1 MHVASRI
8 VLLAFSA
15 MSATAVAQA
24 QAAPFK
30 SVDPHSTEEW
40 AIVAPHLPDPV
51 TARPE
56 KLESAGDVLRARRFP
71 EDAITFY
78 KAAVINGGDVGRL
91 LKKQGVVHLELQHG
105 VLARLCFQQAVKLNK
120 KDSEGWNNL
129 GASDFMLGNTH
140 DALSEYKRAVK
151 LNKNNAIFHSNLALA
166 YFEVR
171 NGRSARQELAKAFAL
186 DPEIMHHGST
196 GGYNLQILA
205 STHYSEI
212 CFEMARVYAAQG
224 DTDNVIVWLTKA
236 AERGYDVRG
245 ALKGDPQLASYLKND
260 RVQVMLANSDQMH
273 RKDLPSAHVR
283 PPSLAPA
290 SMPQ

>member
-8 VLLAFSA
+8 VLLALSA
-15 MSATAVAQA
+15 MSATALAQA
-24 QAAPFK
+24 QAAPFN

-51 TARPE
+51 RGSPE
-56 KLESAGDVLRARRFP
+56 KLEVAGDVLRARRFP
-71 EDAITFY
+71 EDAVTFY
-78 KAAVINGGDVGRL
+78 KAAVINGGNTGRL

-105 VLARLCFQQAVKLNK
+105 VLARLCFQQAVRINK
-120 KDSEGWNNL
+120 KDSEAWNNL
-129 GASDFMLGNTH
+129 GAADFMLGNTRG
-140 DALSEYKRAVK
+140 ALGEYKRAVK
-151 LNKNNAIFHSNLALA
+151 LNKSNAVFHSNLALA
-166 YFEVR
+166 YFETH

-205 STHYSEI
+205 STHYAEV
-212 CFEMARVYAAQG
+212 CYEMARVYAVQG
-224 DTDNVIVWLTKA
+224 DKENAIVWLTKA
-236 AERGYDVRG
+236 AERGFDVR
-245 ALKGDPQLASYLKND
+245 ATLKGDPQLGSYLDDD
-260 RVQVMLANSDQMH
+260 RVRVMLANSDQMH

-290 SMPQ
+290 SLPQ